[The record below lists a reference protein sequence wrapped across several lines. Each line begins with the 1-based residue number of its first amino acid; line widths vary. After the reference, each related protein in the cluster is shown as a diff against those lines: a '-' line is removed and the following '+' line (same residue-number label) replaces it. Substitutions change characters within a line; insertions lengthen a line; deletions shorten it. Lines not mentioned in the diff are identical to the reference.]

1 MLYLRENSIK
11 KGIPMTCQ
19 VLVTQEDNWYVATDI
34 ASNVASQ
41 GKTTDE
47 ALSNLK
53 EALELYYED
62 NEAIPAS
69 PAAFLT
75 TIEVLS

>member
-1 MLYLRENSIK
+1 
-11 KGIPMTCQ
+11 MTCQ
-19 VLVTQEDNWYVATDI
+19 VLVTQEEKWYVATDI

-41 GKTTDE
+41 GKTMDE

-62 NEAIPAS
+62 NETVPES

-75 TIEVLS
+75 TIEVSS